1 MTSNPVNV
9 PGVLTKVTLTGLV
22 MNVIV
27 PTTLLVVMALLRGEI
42 SGTSGISLTEQSENR
57 MFFYILLAMGVVDLA
72 LAAFIRRRPP
82 QSVIGRFDLP
92 AAEQFEKS
100 AMSLSWAIFSL
111 NLSCTF
117 YGLVLVVIGMKIE
130 VMMLFVAM
138 TLIGYQLLRPR
149 QKSLEALRD
158 RLQGA
163 GVDRS
168 GDSFE
173 S

>member
-1 MTSNPVNV
+1 M
-9 PGVLTKVTLTGLV
+9 TGLV
-22 MNVIV
+22 ANVIV
-27 PTTLLVVMALLRGEI
+27 PTTLLVVIALWRGGITRSE
-42 SGTSGISLTEQSENR
+42 GTSLIEQSENR

-72 LAAFIRRRPP
+72 LAAFIRRWAPR
-82 QSVIGRFDLP
+82 SVIGRIELP
-92 AAEQFEKS
+92 PAEQFEKS

-138 TLIGYQLLRPR
+138 TLIGYQLFRPR

-158 RLQGA
+158 RLA
-163 GVDRS
+163 AARS
-168 GDSFE
+168 GDQNRVSGV
-173 S
+173 